1 MLIGVAI
8 APLTFVWLV
17 GFDEP
22 RFERNV
28 VDRALDSVKLAA
40 MGRGEEAASV
50 HHTRVRLLAATA
62 RSPPTTIAKG
72 QATSATRSRT
82 SSLVRAVPRRP
93 AHSTQG
99 GDRSG
104 PLERRA
110 EVLES
115 LSSKNIAWRCQREN
129 AGRLLVCAAALRLAD
144 GSVVHA
150 QAAAP
155 RAIHALHE
163 LRWPLTK
170 LTLVVVAG
178 ALGLSYWLG
187 RRLVRPIERLRDEVL
202 ARTAA
207 PDAAQPLP
215 VRTGDEIGDLARAF
229 NELLAALTARGRA
242 NEAFA
247 ADLVH
252 ELKSPI
258 AAIRAAAEALESPLD
273 RERAARLSRVLGE
286 SSARLDS

>member
-50 HHTRVRLLAATA
+50 HHTRVRLLAADGSLTA
-62 RSPPTTIAKG
+62 DHDREGPSNLGHSIEDLFFGPGGPP
-72 QATSATRSRT
+72 
-82 SSLVRAVPRRP
+82 
-93 AHSTQG
+93 
-99 GDRSG
+99 
-104 PLERRA
+104 
-110 EVLES
+110 
-115 LSSKNIAWRCQREN
+115 SKNIAWRCQREN